1 MADQYDIKICCMG
14 AGYVGGPTMAVI
26 AHKSPRVKVTVV
38 DLSEKQIAA
47 WNSDSLPIYE
57 PGLKEVVETVRGKNL
72 FFSTNIDAAI
82 LEADM
87 IFISVNTPTKLTGI
101 GAGRAANIKNCELCA
116 RKIAEVATSDKIVVE
131 KSTVP
136 VRTADAVK
144 RVLASASTYNFQVLS
159 NPEFLAEGTA
169 IADLINPS
177 RVLIGGEQTPAGL
190 KAIATLVDVYA
201 NWVPRTQI
209 LTTNLWSSELSKLV
223 ANAYLAQRVSS
234 INSITALC
242 EQTDADIDEI
252 SRAIGSDPRIGSKFL
267 KASVGY
273 GGSCFQKDILNLVYI
288 CETFG
293 LKEESEYWHQV
304 VLMND
309 HQKRRFANKI
319 VRAMFNT
326 ITGKKI
332 AILGFAF
339 KKDTGDTRESAAAYV
354 MKDLLDERASLSVY
368 DPQVTRE
375 QMFMEMDYTL
385 GVNEQSLPGV
395 DKMITTCTSA
405 MEAVEGSH
413 AIAVLTEW
421 DEFASLDYQRIFD
434 SMSKPAFIFDG
445 RNILP
450 HDELRKIGFE
460 VYAIGKPSPKKF

>member
-1 MADQYDIKICCMG
+1 
-14 AGYVGGPTMAVI
+14 MAVI
-26 AHKSPRVKVTVV
+26 AFNAPHIKVTVV

-57 PGLKEVVETVRGKNL
+57 PGLKEIVESVRGKNL
-72 FFSTNIDAAI
+72 FFSTNIDSAI
-82 LEADM
+82 LEADI
-87 IFISVNTPTKLTGI
+87 IFISVNTPTKTTGV

-144 RVLASASTYNFQVLS
+144 RVLSSASSHTFQVLS

-169 IADLINPS
+169 IDDLQRPS
-177 RVLIGGEQTPAGL
+177 RVLIGGDQTPLGL
-190 KAIATLVDVYA
+190 KAIETLAQVYA
-201 NWVPRTQI
+201 NWVPREKI
-209 LTTNLWSSELSKLV
+209 ITTNLWSSELSKLV

-242 EQTDADIDEI
+242 EETDADIDEI

-288 CETFG
+288 CDTFG
-293 LKEESEYWHQV
+293 LKEVSDYWHQV

-309 HQKRRFANKI
+309 YQKRRFAHKM

-339 KKDTGDTRESAAAYV
+339 KKDTGDTRETAAAFV
-354 MKDLLDERASLSVY
+354 MKDLLDERALLSVY

-375 QMFMEMDYTL
+375 QMFMEFDYTL
-385 GVNEQSLPGV
+385 NLNEHSLPGL
-395 DKMITTCTSA
+395 DKMITTVSSA
-405 MEAVEGSH
+405 YEAVKDAH
-413 AIAVLTEW
+413 AIAVMTEW
-421 DEFASLDYQRIFD
+421 DEFSSLDFQSIYD
-434 SMSKPAFIFDG
+434 SMCKPAFVFDG
-445 RNILP
+445 RNVLP
-450 HDELRKIGFE
+450 HAALRAIGFE
-460 VYAIGKPSPKKF
+460 VYAIGKPMPKNF

>member
-1 MADQYDIKICCMG
+1 
-14 AGYVGGPTMAVI
+14 MAVI
-26 AHKSPRVKVTVV
+26 AHKSPRIKVTVV
-38 DLSEKQIAA
+38 DLSEKQISA
-47 WNSDSLPIYE
+47 WNSSSLPIYE
-57 PGLKEVVETVRGKNL
+57 PGLQEVVESVRGKNL
-72 FFSTNIDAAI
+72 FFSTNIEQGI

-116 RKIAEVATSDKIVVE
+116 RKIAEVATGDKIVVE

-144 RVLASASTYNFQVLS
+144 RVLASASTFKFQVLS

-169 IADLINPS
+169 ISDLLNPA
-177 RVLIGGEQTPAGL
+177 RVLIGGEQTPDGL
-190 KAIATLVDVYA
+190 KAIQTLVEVYA
-201 NWVPRTQI
+201 NWVPREQI

-242 EQTDADIDEI
+242 ESTDADIDEI
-252 SRAIGSDPRIGSKFL
+252 SRAIGSDPRIGPKFL

-288 CETFG
+288 CDTFG
-293 LKEESEYWHQV
+293 LKEVSEYWHQV

-309 HQKRRFANKI
+309 YQKRRFSNKM
-319 VRAMFNT
+319 VQAMFNT
-326 ITGKKI
+326 VTGKKI
-332 AILGFAF
+332 SILGFAF
-339 KKDTGDTRESAAAYV
+339 KKDTGDTRETAAAYV
-354 MKDLLDERASLSVY
+354 MKDLLDERAQLQVY

-375 QMFMEMDYTL
+375 QMWMEMDYTM
-385 GVNEQSLPGV
+385 GVSEATLPGV
-395 DKMITTCTSA
+395 DKMVTTCSTALESVTGA
-405 MEAVEGSH
+405 HAV
-413 AIAVLTEW
+413 AVLTEW
-421 DEFASLDYQRIFD
+421 DEFAALDFQKVYNA
-434 SMSKPAFIFDG
+434 MCKPAFVFDG

-460 VYAIGKPSPKKF
+460 VYAIGKPAQKLF